1 MRMIQKLKLFEQTV
15 VFLRWATDAEF
26 GKILYVGEDFVEFLV
41 LNPDTMESTLVKGL
55 YIVGEF
61 YKRFFV
67 KYYLRVTLP
76 ALVLTSAICAGATGS
91 WITGAKRA
99 WM

>member
-41 LNPDTMESTLVKGL
+41 LNPETMEYGDKVLINSQLILEVMVSGYEISRLIAEISVKANSPL
-55 YIVGEF
+55 DTDNLSF
-61 YKRFFV
+61 
-67 KYYLRVTLP
+67 
-76 ALVLTSAICAGATGS
+76 
-91 WITGAKRA
+91 
-99 WM
+99 